1 MVTDEEYPIR
11 VAFSVLNKVTDEFQ
25 QTYPKERYESDVTN
39 ARSNPANKFKEYDWQ
54 TLHTYVQ
61 KYQDPKQADT
71 IMKVQQELDETKVVL
86 VRERVCVIVAA
97 NPYCSSTKRSSRC
110 WSEGRS
116 STAWSIALMH

>member
-86 VRERVCVIVAA
+86 VRRVCEPGRSAA
-97 NPYCSSTKRSSRC
+97 EALTCISTKPSNRC

-116 STAWSIALMH
+116 STAW